1 MLRTF
6 TVSTKQDRLWQGIP
20 SIERAGN
27 GRLWA
32 AFFTG
37 GPKEPDVDN
46 YVVLCSSTDGGQT
59 WSDPASVVQFRGG
72 MRVFD
77 PCLWHDPSGKLWLIY
92 NRACL
97 DPTDHTLWAIAT
109 TNSDAA
115 SPPWSEPRQIDVGVP
130 FAFRLN
136 KPTVLS
142 SGDWLLPVTWAREA
156 PGEWFAFHNQLQGVA
171 ISTDQGGNWK
181 LCGAVEAPA
190 WALECMTL
198 ERLDGSLLMLTR
210 TGAGVLWQSHSAD
223 CGRTWSEGL
232 PTDIVNPGVRF
243 FIRRLGCG
251 RVLLINTP
259 NPSER
264 TGMWAYLSEKDDG
277 TGFGRGLELDGRQS
291 VSYPDAVEAPDG
303 TIHAIHD
310 RDRGGVGEIIYQ
322 SFRVD
327 DIPG

>member
-59 WSDPASVVQFRGG
+59 WSDPASVVQFPGG